1 MSEEPN
7 EAGGNRLRD
16 EDADVARLLQQ
27 ASRGFREGEAE
38 GPAFR
43 RLERTRFGRAA
54 FRGGLVAAGL
64 CIAVVALQT
73 RLSGTSDEPWAV
85 VEKEPIG
92 ALTVLERAPAP
103 TPAPAAVAAR
113 ELASPVPKLAALPS
127 ARPAPTDEASCQRLS
142 QAGELP
148 AAVECYRSL
157 ARGEG
162 VVGELGLYR
171 AAKIE
176 LENRGRAAQAL
187 VLLDEHQQRFAGGAL
202 RGEVDWLRIQALARA
217 GRVDEALS
225 ESERLLSG
233 PLGRALS
240 GDLHALRGRLF
251 QDQKHDCSRAIQEFV
266 ALLGAPGPR
275 GEEAEFRRAN
285 CLESLGRTADA
296 KAAYQQYLK
305 RPDAVRRERAEE
317 RLRVVSGPEAESV
330 AQ

>member
-1 MSEEPN
+1 VSEEPN

-16 EDADVARLLQQ
+16 EDADVARLLRQ

-54 FRGGLVAAGL
+54 FRVGLVAAGL

-73 RLSGTSDEPWAV
+73 RFSGSGDESWAV
-85 VEKEPIG
+85 VEKEPLG
-92 ALTVLERAPAP
+92 ALAVVEHAPAP
-103 TPAPAAVAAR
+103 APVAVSAR
-113 ELASPVPKLAALPS
+113 ELASPAPKLAALPS
-127 ARPAPTDEASCQRLS
+127 SRPLPADEASCQRLS
-142 QAGELP
+142 HAGELP

-157 ARGEG
+157 ARGDG
-162 VVGELGLYR
+162 VVAELGLYR

-187 VLLDEHQQRFAGGAL
+187 ALLDEHQQRFAAGAL
-202 RGEVDWLRIQALARA
+202 RGEVDFLRIQALARA
-217 GRVDEALS
+217 GRVDDALS
-225 ESERLLSG
+225 ESERLLGG

-240 GDLHALRGRLF
+240 ADLHALRGRLF
-251 QDQKHDCSRAIQEFV
+251 QDQKQDCARAIQEFV
-266 ALLGAPGPR
+266 ALLGVPGPR
-275 GEEAEFRRAN
+275 GEEAEFRRAT
-285 CLESLGRTADA
+285 CLEALGRAADA

-305 RPDAVRRERAEE
+305 RTDAVKRERAEE
-317 RLRVVSGPEAESV
+317 RLKAFVGQGAESV